1 MRCVSRR
8 FARCFLSLFIN
19 RGSGSILWCL
29 FSRKERSVSLNFPG
43 HLHQTAVR
51 QPIHLGSFD
60 LEKYLQQTFS
70 VAKKSTDFL
79 KFFLCSIPEWKEPRV
94 KCHIIGFSE
103 SGIIGQ
109 NGQTLAIS
117 ISRAQEGYFVNG
129 LVWPMLASHA
139 QRQRKS
145 GGCWQIAASVQPRWQ
160 PGVPTVRLSESALAH
175 LFSPLTI
182 HMYILKQRTK
192 SDLLQFST
200 KLLRQWK
207 QSQDYLTLDL
217 TPLAQS
223 LTY

>member
-1 MRCVSRR
+1 MLKCGVSTLCGWLGDFIPTTGTHYQEIQPDGEIFILKSWWVEYKGKCVFMRCVSRR

-109 NGQTLAIS
+109 NG
-117 ISRAQEGYFVNG
+117 
-129 LVWPMLASHA
+129 
-139 QRQRKS
+139 
-145 GGCWQIAASVQPRWQ
+145 
-160 PGVPTVRLSESALAH
+160 
-175 LFSPLTI
+175 
-182 HMYILKQRTK
+182 
-192 SDLLQFST
+192 
-200 KLLRQWK
+200 
-207 QSQDYLTLDL
+207 
-217 TPLAQS
+217 
-223 LTY
+223 

>member
-1 MRCVSRR
+1 MRARIFVLFLFSIFLPLLFSQNLDQWLTCRRHSVNTLVNEWMLKCGVSTLCGWLGDFIPTTGTHYQEIQPDGEIFILKSWWVEYKGKCVFLWLLFLFMRCVSRR

-103 SGIIGQ
+103 SGII
-109 NGQTLAIS
+109 
-117 ISRAQEGYFVNG
+117 
-129 LVWPMLASHA
+129 WPEWIDSCNLHL
-139 QRQRKS
+139 QGP
-145 GGCWQIAASVQPRWQ
+145 GG
-160 PGVPTVRLSESALAH
+160 
-175 LFSPLTI
+175 
-182 HMYILKQRTK
+182 ILC
-192 SDLLQFST
+192 
-200 KLLRQWK
+200 
-207 QSQDYLTLDL
+207 
-217 TPLAQS
+217 
-223 LTY
+223 